1 MFNKSLLC
9 VAGIAISSFV
19 AASASADFI
28 NPQVPVWRGSPNS
41 DFYGWESF
49 TSPFG
54 GPNLTN
60 YAGTEANAALFNF
73 GPGAFITST
82 GNLYGASN
90 PLSISIYAGLT
101 AQVTEVILNLSTIG
115 TIINTN
121 SVRLDISDNNG
132 NTISVNPAFMEL
144 RSDTAAPGGQGQIQT
159 RAFRW
164 MLQGLPFPATRFE
177 LGFNSQTNNISLDA
191 VSVDIHYVPMP
202 GVFAILASSALIA
215 TRPRRRT
222 K

>member
-1 MFNKSLLC
+1 MFNVKLLC
-9 VAGIAISSFV
+9 VAGLALSSFIL
-19 AASASADFI
+19 APASADFI
-28 NPQVPVWRGSPNS
+28 NPIVPPWRGSPDS

-101 AQVTEVILNLSTIG
+101 AQVNEVILNVSTIG

-132 NTISVNPAFMEL
+132 NTISINPGFMEL

-191 VSVDIHYVPMP
+191 ASVDIRYVPMP
-202 GVFAILASSALIA
+202 GVFAILAVSGIVGI
-215 TRPRRRT
+215 RPRRRAR
-222 K
+222 